1 MADLDT
7 GGTND
12 SPSADNDS
20 SGLSFRARQ
29 KSLTAG
35 GRALSPTSF
44 SAFSM
49 SANWSAAAFEERV

>member
-7 GGTND
+7 GSTND
-12 SPSADNDS
+12 SPNADNDS

-35 GRALSPTSF
+35 GRAMSPMSF

-49 SANWSAAAFEERV
+49 SANWTTAALEERD

>member
-20 SGLSFRARQ
+20 SGLSFLARQ

-35 GRALSPTSF
+35 GRALSPMSF
-44 SAFSM
+44 SALSM
-49 SANWSAAAFEERV
+49 SAN